1 MKCTYTV
8 NKATNTKYDSTHTV
22 DTLNEFNTKHTYIML
37 IKVIDIEYY
46 IMFNF
51 DARILTHGKVLNVK
65 LKYT

>member
-8 NKATNTKYDSTHTV
+8 NKATNTKSDSTHTV
-22 DTLNEFNTKHTYIML
+22 DTLNLTQSIHIYTML

-65 LKYT
+65 LKHT

>member
-8 NKATNTKYDSTHTV
+8 NKARNTKYDSTH
-22 DTLNEFNTKHTYIML
+22 EFNTEYTYIML

-65 LKYT
+65 LKHT